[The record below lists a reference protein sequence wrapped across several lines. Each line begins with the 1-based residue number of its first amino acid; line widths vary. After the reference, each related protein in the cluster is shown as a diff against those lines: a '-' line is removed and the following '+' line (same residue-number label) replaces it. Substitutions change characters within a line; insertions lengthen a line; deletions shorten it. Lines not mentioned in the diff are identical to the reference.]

1 MPLLD
6 VDVKS
11 KTEEVEVVI
20 PRFEP
25 TTMFVFCVD
34 TSEYSFPYIVGW
46 SSGRDMKEL
55 KASMDIIRKTVGT
68 ACREKAAPGIR
79 TETEIDTG
87 YGSCRV
93 SF

>member
-46 SSGRDMKEL
+46 SSNRDMKEL